1 MWLVRFWSVVC
12 GFSGGLVRFFRVLEP
27 SALILL
33 MNSWSFIMKGLMA
46 HQPQPILGE
55 LRSYILTVI
64 IWWLVG
70 IPGLS
75 IDHSEALSK
84 MFLVV

>member
-1 MWLVRFWSVVC
+1 MV
-12 GFSGGLVRFFRVLEP
+12 GQVLECG
-27 SALILL
+27 LWVFRRVG
-33 MNSWSFIMKGLMA
+33 NIMKGLMA